1 MNYMRILLPTDFSEN
16 AWHSINYATYLFEQ
30 TACRFYVLHSHQVSP
45 SALISTINKERDT
58 RLHEITEDEAMFKL
72 HKLVGT
78 LEKLNKVK
86 DHSFEAVL
94 SLEPLINAVGRNV
107 IDLDIDYICMGTQ
120 GASGLKEIFLGSNT
134 VKIIKHIDFCPIIA
148 VPQDFSFAS
157 PDKIAFATDYHH
169 LYQKIELEPLLALAN
184 LWSSLVL
191 VVHMDTGEPL
201 DSEQKKLKKLLKG
214 LLGNIAI
221 TFEEIE
227 YHPTTSY
234 KINYWVKEQGANM
247 LVMFNSVHG
256 FFRRLLT
263 EPIIKKVAFKSHVPF
278 LVLPM
283 AK

>member
-1 MNYMRILLPTDFSEN
+1 MRVLLPTDFSEN
-16 AWHSINYATYLFEQ
+16 AWHAINYAIYLFEQ
-30 TACRFYVLHSHQVSP
+30 IACKFYVLHAHQLSP
-45 SALISTINKERDT
+45 SGLISTINKERDT

-94 SLEPLINAVGRNV
+94 SSEPLINAVGRNV
-107 IDLDIDYICMGTQ
+107 IDLDVDYICMGTQ

-134 VKIIKHIDFCPIIA
+134 VKIIKHIDFCPVIV
-148 VPQDFSFAS
+148 VPQEFNFTR

-169 LYQKIELEPLLALAN
+169 LYQKIELEPLLALVR
-184 LWSSLVL
+184 LWSSSVH

-214 LLGNIAI
+214 LLGDIAY

-234 KINYWVKEQGANM
+234 KINNWVIEHGVNM
-247 LVMFNSVHG
+247 LVMFNSGHG